1 MTDVS
6 EASWAH
12 WLGFWICVPF
22 PSLMYA
28 RGRMFGE
35 ESQGMILCQVRSQ
48 ALALGD

>member
-6 EASWAH
+6 KASLGH
-12 WLGFWICVPF
+12 WLDFWICVPF
-22 PSLMYA
+22 PSFRYA
-28 RGRMFGE
+28 RGRTWGE